1 MSYSVSSFV
10 YFVQDLAEYFDDF
23 VERLMSQ
30 LALRGTAITEQ
41 HVESDLAKFKV
52 KYKDERGSLI
62 VIPIGKDIKAVY
74 QVSGGGI
81 IRKAIWGALTGG
93 GLSTIVSSL
102 FEESNK
108 DKLLSLV
115 GGLTAGGAYGA
126 YDGFN
131 TALSEATE
139 FSRMLAEAIRD
150 VERELR
156 EIKRGKEA
164 AMEARREALQRLK
177 GELEEVYAELT
188 VLREEI
194 DLAES
199 EGKEVSKAKSRYERA
214 EKLLDEAEEAL
225 SSGKEIKAKANLKAA
240 RRMIELARN
249 ALEEAM

>member
-10 YFVQDLAEYFDDF
+10 YFVQDLSEYFDDF

-52 KYKDERGSLI
+52 KYMDEKGDLI
-62 VIPIGKDIKAVY
+62 IMPIGKDIKAVY

-81 IRKAIWGALTGG
+81 LRKGLWGAITGG

-108 DKLLSLV
+108 DRLLSLV
-115 GGLTAGGAYGA
+115 GGLVAGGASGV

-131 TALSEATE
+131 TAMNEATE
-139 FSRMLAEAIRD
+139 FSRMLAQAIQS
-150 VERELR
+150 VENELR

-164 AMEARREALQRLK
+164 SVEARREAVRELRS
-177 GELEEVYAELT
+177 ELEEVYTELT

-194 DLAES
+194 DLAAS
-199 EGKEVSKAKSRYERA
+199 EGKKVSKAKSRFERA
-214 EKLLDEAEEAL
+214 EKLLEEAEEAL
-225 SSGKEIKAKANLKAA
+225 SAGKEIKVKANIRAA
-240 RRMIELARN
+240 QRMIELARE
-249 ALEEAM
+249 ALEEVM